1 MQAYDSRQ
9 MTLDPGLTALALRG
23 LHHADGHY
31 PFIERHTRMRRWRVA
46 AVRQVL
52 AAWLPTIHS
61 LAGAQPR
68 RPRGGDAVASPPPT
82 DR

>member
-9 MTLDPGLTALALRG
+9 MTLDPGLTVLALRG

-31 PFIERHTRMRRWRVA
+31 PFIERHTRMRYWRA
-46 AVRQVL
+46 AALRQVL
-52 AAWLPTIHS
+52 ATWFPTIHA
-61 LAGAQPR
+61 LVAAR
-68 RPRGGDAVASPPPT
+68 AARPRGGAAVSSRIT